1 MYARAVRTPTLLL
14 ALAVASFAPFQA
26 RADVATPGYRHVPL
40 ELTLQVK
47 GLESS
52 SGLVVLGCNS
62 ANGRHSLAFPESGA
76 MIRCQIKHPAE
87 IFVAKAADVSAL
99 RALVDKDVG
108 WGQEI
113 MNAREILDPK
123 ATSCGKLA
131 ERTYLEEK
139 LGIEK
144 VVARYEVVIQK
155 SECSLSR
162 LDPDA
167 AAPASSAAPGPSA
180 APSRDERGRL
190 ARVERFITRASER
203 RRAAEIGMRGLHPRG
218 APCARRSPLVRGTHR
233 TALPAPEKAM
243 SERRRYASGTPWED
257 VVGYSRAVRVGDHVV
272 VSGTT
277 ATLPDGSI
285 DGVGDPRK
293 QTLRALDNVRLA
305 LEALGASL
313 ADVVRTRIYVTDIT
327 TWEVIGSAHGEV
339 FGSIRPVTSMLEVR
353 ALIRPEILVEIE
365 ADAVV
370 AR

>member
-123 ATSCGKLA
+123 AASCGKLA

-180 APSRDERGRL
+180 APPATSADVSPASSVASREPPSAAEPPKSGCAGCTL
-190 ARVERFITRASER
+190 AARRAPADPRWFAALIALPFLR
-203 RRAAEIGMRGLHPRG
+203 RR
-218 APCARRSPLVRGTHR
+218 RR
-233 TALPAPEKAM
+233 
-243 SERRRYASGTPWED
+243 
-257 VVGYSRAVRVGDHVV
+257 
-272 VSGTT
+272 
-277 ATLPDGSI
+277 
-285 DGVGDPRK
+285 
-293 QTLRALDNVRLA
+293 
-305 LEALGASL
+305 
-313 ADVVRTRIYVTDIT
+313 
-327 TWEVIGSAHGEV
+327 
-339 FGSIRPVTSMLEVR
+339 
-353 ALIRPEILVEIE
+353 
-365 ADAVV
+365 
-370 AR
+370 